1 MPSKLILPLTAALLL
16 ASIACEPD
24 KSQKT
29 SAKPPAQANAPAIKK
44 QQQQQAQLSE
54 ETAQHEQASTAP
66 VAPADQVQNLIA
78 RVEKEYQAGQA
89 NYHAGHLDA
98 ARENFD
104 HAFNLMVESD
114 LDIRN
119 NQQLQDEFDKLVER
133 VHDLEAIAL
142 EQGDGFTA
150 ANAEPAPIDEAN
162 AVTFPV
168 DPNVKAKAEAEI
180 RHTQSDLPL
189 MMTDQVASYV
199 NYFSTHGRA
208 SLESATIRKG
218 RYETMIRRVF
228 KEEGVPQDLI
238 YLAEA
243 ESGFLP
249 MALSHAGA
257 RGMWQFMASRSV
269 DYGLARNWWVD
280 ERQDPEKS
288 TRAAARHLKDL
299 YAQFG
304 DWYLAMAAY
313 NSGPGN
319 VQQAV
324 QRTGYAD
331 FWELYKRNVLPAETK
346 NYVPIILAFTIIAKN
361 PAQYGLDHLAVDAP
375 LQYDKV
381 KVDYPIDLR
390 LVAECVDSSAE
401 NIQALNPA
409 LLRMTTPKE
418 GSYELKLPAGTADKF
433 QTAIAA
439 IPRENRVSWRF
450 HRVKTGESL
459 TEIARQYHTTAAS
472 IAEVNELGDDKDL
485 HQDTK
490 LIIPISARRAAELET
505 VSYSKRPTLY
515 KVRKGDTVLSV
526 ADDFGV
532 PAEKVRR
539 WNHLRGNA
547 LKAGQ
552 RLRILPPGSACE
564 SCRVIAQDTCEASGA
579 RERDGDKPSK
589 SNDLHEA
596 SSKKPGK
603 ILAQSKAR
611 RDAYLD
617 CRPLQH
623 HGRGATQGQCQDR
636 FAPARG
642 RRCRRSRF
650 DPEEKHEN
658 NSST

>member
-1 MPSKLILPLTAALLL
+1 MMPSKLILPLTAALLL

-29 SAKPPAQANAPAIKK
+29 SAKPPAQANAPTVKK
-44 QQQQQAQLSE
+44 QPQQPAQSS
-54 ETAQHEQASTAP
+54 AQSAQPEQAATVP
-66 VAPADQVQNLIA
+66 LAPADQVQALIA
-78 RVEKEYQAGQA
+78 RVEEEYEAGQA

-104 HAFNLMVESD
+104 HAFNLMVESN

-150 ANAEPAPIDEAN
+150 QNAEPAPIDEAN

-199 NYFSTHGRA
+199 NYFSTHGRG

-361 PAQYGLDHLAVDAP
+361 PAQYGLDHLTVDAP

-390 LVAECVDSSAE
+390 LVAECVDSTAE

-418 GSYELKLPAGTADKF
+418 GTYELKLPAGTADKF

-485 HQDTK
+485 HQDTR
-490 LIIPISARRAAELET
+490 LIIPISARRAAEMEA
-505 VSYSKRPTLY
+505 VSYSKHPTLY

-547 LKAGQ
+547 LKTGQ
-552 RLRILPPGSACE
+552 HLRIYRSVAHAEVAESASKAHAKQAASRQE
-564 SCRVIAQDTCEASGA
+564 DEA
-579 RERDGDKPSK
+579 KPSK
-589 SNDLHEA
+589 SNGLHQVT
-596 SSKKPGK
+596 SKNPGK
-603 ILAQSKAR
+603 IYHKVKAGETLTSIADHYNTTVAALRKDNTKIGAQLRAGDVVVVR
-611 RDAYLD
+611 V
-617 CRPLQH
+617 
-623 HGRGATQGQCQDR
+623 
-636 FAPARG
+636 
-642 RRCRRSRF
+642 
-650 DPEEKHEN
+650 DP
-658 NSST
+658 